1 MKHPHITS
9 AKYKK
14 CAHFQNKK
22 KYDSKFMTTV
32 FRKMSHYS
40 IQVICTVPHPKQI
53 LPVYSSMDR
62 EAKQP

>member
-1 MKHPHITS
+1 MCTFSK
-9 AKYKK
+9 
-14 CAHFQNKK
+14 QK